1 MQNKTCNDKLFKSSN
16 QGLQA
21 QASRL
26 YTAII
31 KSPGVADKNAQNK
44 CAQWQTQSI
53 IVISET
59 RRKYK
64 PPTQW

>member
-44 CAQWQTQSI
+44 CAQ
-53 IVISET
+53 
-59 RRKYK
+59 
-64 PPTQW
+64 